1 MHAKTQPHQTKARAE
16 KELSMATKSTPEQLD
31 RSRPRAQP
39 QGLLESTPVLFRLP
53 NVQVHPLPAVSDLS
67 NTALQNAPFEE
78 NPAEAIVPTSSS
90 VVSQPSIATD
100 RKQSWWEHW
109 SSGVVLIVLLVA
121 MYATCIMVLKS
132 RTKPSNTLADQKTE
146 FGDLTQIE
154 VPIIQADSNLVVSLP
169 QQELIQ
175 SNESALLNPPTLN
188 TLTLDIKTEKPTTA
202 DDLVNSLSSST
213 DLANSLVIDTN
224 STGNESAVDQPMAK
238 AQLLEPTQ
246 LLPLLPTNSPSPTSG
261 NIQAQPVSS
270 QAGQS
275 PSLYDGANYSENNST
290 VPPATTTNLASHP
303 AGSGLVG
310 YNQSYSQPATANPT
324 IPNLVSGSGQSA
336 TTSTVSTQTQTSN
349 KSVPPGTRLTA
360 TPDANGDVEAFIRAY
375 LELKRNNPTAQPA
388 R

>member
-1 MHAKTQPHQTKARAE
+1 
-16 KELSMATKSTPEQLD
+16 MATKSTPEQLD

-154 VPIIQADSNLVVSLP
+154 VPIIQADSNLVVGLP